1 MNLFDILRE
10 DNLKNKQP
18 LAERMKPNTLDE
30 FVGQDEILGPGKL
43 LRRLVEADR
52 LTSIILHGPTG
63 VGKTS
68 LARIISNLTS
78 SDFITINAVTAG
90 IKDIKQVVE
99 RSKQNLE
106 HRAQRTILF
115 VDEIH
120 RFNKAQQDALLPH
133 VENGIVILI
142 GATTENPYFEVNR
155 ALLSRSLVFE
165 LTPLSE
171 ADIIRLIDL
180 AIATDPILS
189 ELEIELSEHGKA
201 YIAKNSLGDARRALN
216 ILELA
221 TLTTEATD
229 GRIVIT
235 EDTLSQS
242 TQKPYFNY
250 DKQGD
255 YHYDVISAF
264 IKSVR
269 GSDPQAALYYMTQM
283 LLSGEDPKFIARRL
297 IILAAEDIGLA
308 DPQALVLANAGFD
321 VVHKI
326 GLPEARIV
334 LAEVCIYLAL
344 AEKSNT
350 AYEAIGAAYK
360 SVKAKGQGEVPAHL
374 RDSTNKDLRGIKQP
388 YRYPHAYQGGYIEQ
402 QYLPDTYQAE
412 VFYSPKRNGVE
423 GDLVRQWMKRRRQDE
438 ADTNK

>member
-1 MNLFDILRE
+1 MNLFDMLRE
-10 DNLKNKQP
+10 DTLKHKQP
-18 LAERMKPNTLDE
+18 LAERMKPTSLDE
-30 FVGQDEILGPGKL
+30 FVGQQDILGPGKL

-68 LARIISNLTS
+68 LARIISEMTS
-78 SDFITINAVTAG
+78 SDFVTINAVTAG
-90 IKDIKQVVE
+90 IKDIKEVVE
-99 RSKQNLE
+99 RAKRNLE
-106 HRAQRTILF
+106 LSARRTILF

-155 ALLSRSLVFE
+155 ALMSRSLVFE
-165 LTPLSE
+165 LTPLSDD
-171 ADIIRLIDL
+171 DIIRLIDW
-180 AIATDPILS
+180 AMARDVILS
-189 ELEIELSEHGKA
+189 QAEIELSQHGKLF
-201 YIAKNSLGDARRALN
+201 IAKHSLGDARRALN

-221 TLTTEATD
+221 CLTTEPVD
-229 GRIVIT
+229 GKIVIT
-235 EDTLSQS
+235 EDTLAQS

-297 IILAAEDIGLA
+297 VILAAEDIGLA
-308 DPQALVLANAGFD
+308 DPQALVVANAGFD

-326 GLPEARIV
+326 GMPEARIV

-344 AEKSNT
+344 AEKSNS
-350 AYEAIGAAYK
+350 AYQAINQAYQAVKAIG
-360 SVKAKGQGEVPAHL
+360 QGAVPDHL
-374 RDSTNKDLRGIKQP
+374 KDATNKDLRGLKQP
-388 YRYPHAYQGGYIEQ
+388 YQYPHAYPAGYVDQ
-402 QYLPDTYQAE
+402 TYLPDKFAGETFYQ
-412 VFYSPKRNGVE
+412 PKLHGEEKR
-423 GDLVRQWMKRRRQDE
+423 LVNQWMKRRQEDE
-438 ADTNK
+438 NDTD

>member
-1 MNLFDILRE
+1 MNLFDMLRE
-10 DNLKNKQP
+10 DNLSDKKP
-18 LAERMKPNTLDE
+18 LAERMKPATLDQ
-30 FVGQDEILGPGKL
+30 FVGQTEILGPGKL

-78 SDFITINAVTAG
+78 SDFLSINAVTAG
-90 IKDIKQVVE
+90 IKDIKDVVE
-99 RSKQNLE
+99 VAKKNLE
-106 HRAQRTILF
+106 HHGRRTILF

-133 VENGIVILI
+133 VEHGTVILI

-155 ALLSRSLVFE
+155 ALLSRSMVFE

-171 ADIIRLIDL
+171 RDLIELIDL
-180 AIATDPILS
+180 AIATDAQLS
-189 ELEIELSEHGKA
+189 RLTIELTDHGKA
-201 YIAKNSLGDARRALN
+201 FIAKNSLGDARRALN

-221 TLTTEATD
+221 VLTTEVTD
-229 GRIVIT
+229 GKIVIT
-235 EDTLSQS
+235 DDVLSQCL
-242 TQKPYFNY
+242 QKPYFNY

-297 IILAAEDIGLA
+297 VILAAEDIGLA
-308 DPQALVLANAGFD
+308 DPQALVIANTGFE
-321 VVHKI
+321 VVNKI
-326 GLPEARIV
+326 GMPEARIV

-344 AEKSNT
+344 AEKSNS
-350 AYEAIGAAYK
+350 AYEAIGAAYQAVE
-360 SVKAKGQGEVPAHL
+360 SKGQGSVPPHL
-374 RDSTNKDLRGIKQP
+374 RDSTNKNLRGIQQP
-388 YRYPHAYQGGYIEQ
+388 YQYPHAFAGGYVSQ
-402 QYLPDTYQAE
+402 QYLPDSYQE
-412 VFYSPKRNGVE
+412 EIFYEPKAHGEEARLVE
-423 GDLVRQWMKRRRQDE
+423 AWNARRT
-438 ADTNK
+438 ANKK

>member
-1 MNLFDILRE
+1 MNLFDMIRE
-10 DNLKNKQP
+10 DNLSDKKP
-18 LAERMKPNTLDE
+18 LAERMKPANLE
-30 FVGQDEILGPGKL
+30 QFVGQDEILGPGKL

-78 SDFITINAVTAG
+78 SDFLSINAVTAG
-90 IKDIKQVVE
+90 IKDIKEVVE
-99 RSKQNLE
+99 VAKKNLE
-106 HRAQRTILF
+106 LQGKRTILF

-165 LTPLSE
+165 LTPLTE
-171 ADIIRLIDL
+171 ADVIKLLDM
-180 AIATDPILS
+180 AIASDSVLS
-189 ELEIELSEHGKA
+189 KLTIELSDHGKA
-201 YIAKNSLGDARRALN
+201 FIAKNSLGDARRALN

-221 TLTTEATD
+221 VLTTEPTEGKIIITD
-229 GRIVIT
+229 DV
-235 EDTLSQS
+235 LSQCL
-242 TQKPYFNY
+242 QKPYFNY

-297 IILAAEDIGLA
+297 VILAAEDIGLA
-308 DPQALVLANAGFD
+308 DPQALMMANTGFE
-321 VVHKI
+321 VINKI
-326 GLPEARIV
+326 GMPEARIV

-344 AEKSNT
+344 AEKSNS
-350 AYEAIGAAYK
+350 AYEAIGAAYRAVE
-360 SVKAKGQGEVPAHL
+360 SKGQGQVPDHL
-374 RDSTNKDLRGIKQP
+374 RDSTNKNLRGIGKP
-388 YRYPHAYQGGYIEQ
+388 YQYPHAFPEGYVTQ
-402 QYLPDTYQAE
+402 QYLPDTFMGEQ
-412 VFYSPKRNGVE
+412 FYEPKLHGEE
-423 GDLVRQWMKRRRQDE
+423 GQLVRAWRKRRGEKNDKSE
-438 ADTNK
+438 

>member
-1 MNLFDILRE
+1 MNLFDMLRE
-10 DNLKNKQP
+10 DNLSDKKP
-18 LAERMKPNTLDE
+18 LAERMKPATLDQ
-30 FVGQDEILGPGKL
+30 FVGQTEILGPGKL

-78 SDFITINAVTAG
+78 SDFLSINAVTAG
-90 IKDIKQVVE
+90 IKDIKDVVE
-99 RSKQNLE
+99 VAKKNLE
-106 HRAQRTILF
+106 HHGRRTILF

-133 VENGIVILI
+133 VEHGTVILI

-155 ALLSRSLVFE
+155 ALLSRSMVFE

-171 ADIIRLIDL
+171 RDLIELIDL
-180 AIATDPILS
+180 AIATDSQLS
-189 ELEIELSEHGKA
+189 RLTIELTDHGKA
-201 YIAKNSLGDARRALN
+201 FIAKNSLGDARRALN

-221 TLTTEATD
+221 VLTTEATD
-229 GRIVIT
+229 GKIVIT
-235 EDTLSQS
+235 DDVLSQCL
-242 TQKPYFNY
+242 QKPYFNY

-283 LLSGEDPKFIARRL
+283 ILSGEDPKFIARRL
-297 IILAAEDIGLA
+297 VILAAEDIGLA
-308 DPQALVLANAGFD
+308 DPQALVIANTGFE
-321 VVHKI
+321 VVNKI
-326 GLPEARIV
+326 GMPEARIV

-344 AEKSNT
+344 AEKSNS
-350 AYEAIGAAYK
+350 AYEAISAAYQAVE
-360 SVKAKGQGEVPAHL
+360 SKGQGSVPPHL
-374 RDSTNKDLRGIKQP
+374 RDSTNKSLRGIQP
-388 YRYPHAYQGGYIEQ
+388 PYQYPHTFPGGYVPQ
-402 QYLPDTYQAE
+402 QYLPDAYLDNT
-412 VFYSPKRNGVE
+412 FYEPKNHGEEAR
-423 GDLVRQWMKRRRQDE
+423 LVKAWNVRRAAKKQD
-438 ADTNK
+438 K